1 MQGIR
6 WSTTRAG
13 PSRWPPSDDGMG
25 FELFVPLG
33 RGPFLEGIPPL
44 LMAIGPA
51 SITSR
56 EQQLNK
62 EGHIGRAIGR
72 DPVPVAVEGL
82 RKLLQDFNTRSGAK
96 MSAIVSRSGV
106 PVAWVLPDE
115 TQVDNFAT
123 MAATL
128 LGALEVIY
136 ATMKAATPTHV
147 TVESEGGILSVR
159 EVTGKMFFV
168 AMATRRSPQMVKSI
182 EELLVKAKGLLT

>member
-1 MQGIR
+1 MAPEGGAGVQGLR

-72 DPVPVAVEGL
+72 DPCPSLSKDSGSCFKVSTRGAARRWPRSVPGPGSPSPGD
-82 RKLLQDFNTRSGAK
+82 RK
-96 MSAIVSRSGV
+96 
-106 PVAWVLPDE
+106 
-115 TQVDNFAT
+115 
-123 MAATL
+123 
-128 LGALEVIY
+128 
-136 ATMKAATPTHV
+136 
-147 TVESEGGILSVR
+147 SV
-159 EVTGKMFFV
+159 V
-168 AMATRRSPQMVKSI
+168 
-182 EELLVKAKGLLT
+182 

>member
-1 MQGIR
+1 
-6 WSTTRAG
+6 
-13 PSRWPPSDDGMG
+13 MG
-25 FELFVPLG
+25 WGSSYLSPWEEAHFSKGF
-33 RGPFLEGIPPL
+33 RFLV
-44 LMAIGPA
+44 AIGPA

-96 MSAIVSRSGV
+96 ISAIVSRSGV

-168 AMATRRSPQMVKSI
+168 AMATRRSPQLVKSI
-182 EELLVKAKGLLT
+182 EELLLRAKGFLT